1 MDDKQFD
8 ALIAKLAKATSR
20 RNAVNGVIGGG
31 LAAVG
36 VTSVAS
42 AGPKGKKAGQ
52 NKVEVCHKGKKTLL
66 IPEPALAAHIGHG
79 DTPGPCPYGG

>member
-1 MDDKQFD
+1 MDSKQFD
-8 ALIAKLAKATSR
+8 ELIARLARATTR
-20 RNAVNGVIGGG
+20 RNAVKGVIGGG

-42 AGPKGKKAGQ
+42 AGPKGKKEGQ

-66 IPEPALAAHIGHG
+66 IPEPAVAAHIGHG
-79 DTPGPCPYGG
+79 DTVGPCPYGG